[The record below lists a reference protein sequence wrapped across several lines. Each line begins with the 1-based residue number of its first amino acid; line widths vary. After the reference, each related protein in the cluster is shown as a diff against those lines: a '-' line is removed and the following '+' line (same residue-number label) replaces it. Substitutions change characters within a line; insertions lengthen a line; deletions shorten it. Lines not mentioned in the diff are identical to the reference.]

1 MESYP
6 TEFTFHPSPLLFVAG
21 LNPPSSNGTPQDAA
35 PTDPF
40 EILTA
45 SLRKTFASRKGFQL
59 WDNSR
64 GQNQDFH
71 TLLVDKSVRFP
82 PLKARPTSSSAPSST
97 APAPQ
102 PPTALHSPISPL
114 TPTSPLY
121 PDGIIAPIWIRKHR
135 ELIPSVFILVLR
147 LFESPSSGGGPVN
160 LEEREEEERQHD
172 AQLIREII
180 DRKRSTLERGIKLA
194 VVLLCSRELLDDP
207 SLDLRL
213 SLIRRQSGLD
223 SRASLFVISPVPQS
237 EVNNFVASIRSELWP
252 AAIDYYREHA
262 RRVRR
267 KRARQPAKGGLSERG
282 WNVRYDYKLAL
293 FAEMREES
301 EVALKH
307 YEDCYESL
315 VDMFSQPNLLV
326 ARTKRWAEAK
336 VLADC
341 LTVKIAKLYLY
352 LNDPSHSLSQLNR
365 HVFRFRQLSESWSIG
380 EETFEF
386 WSWLSKQYRLF
397 GDLTTAALR
406 AGFRLPSLRPPP
418 TPIPTPGVPQPPS
431 PGLMPLNV
439 LQHPGHYYFLS
450 AVCALE
456 RRERYRT
463 IKSNL
468 ETNGNG
474 LGDKPPE
481 GALLHE
487 GKVDHTEIIIEL
499 YTKAYEHFKHHGR
512 KRTTYFLASLIASAH
527 ASSPTPNVEMALKF
541 WDRIGRNYRKDG
553 WNETLEGIEE
563 AVFECAKEGGRW
575 VEAIKAGWNLIAPGT
590 PLSLPFRLAEIL
602 KSTGADSSV
611 SEDRRAQFAEE
622 LKSILTSRSPTTPE
636 QASLHLASDA
646 SPILIP
652 RLTFYKPTTT
662 ISSQIPYQLAIS
674 APSSA
679 RLSAFT
685 FDNLHIHFNDDR
697 PPLIVQHS
705 SEAASTKKK
714 VERYELKGDESF
726 ANLRWENGA
735 TKVFF
740 GSVSSDVAI
749 SFTVEKVVLNLSI
762 GDWKLSVDLQLDD
775 KGISLWYLDDERTI
789 PLQTETTVCSIMPRV
804 LELEVD
810 VKQSAPA
817 YLGERYPIELDI
829 TNRDDIEVEV
839 SLVGFLQPGAEGSR
853 SRLSIDE
860 HSSSSLLDSIPL
872 GVLAPRQ
879 SLRKTLF
886 LECLAVAGDRHLDLT
901 IRSSPSP
908 SIPDHAAKPTST
920 ESNHS
925 LAVPCVSPFERN
937 FQAYVYPRRS
947 RQKSVE
953 KEESGWEGAGDASVS
968 GQIKV
973 RGPWSVEVTEL
984 RVQEEETPDARV
996 IVSSLDELTSELPI
1010 RLEPNDALGAVFS
1023 LKVKPLLATTQA
1035 PPRMPSLA
1043 VTWRRTETTEPPT
1056 TTTILPFPPVRQL
1069 PLLARVTLQLPPSM
1083 TANSPI
1089 PLEYVISNP
1098 TPRILHLASQIDPPG
1113 QPNSLAFAGP
1123 RHATSIV
1130 LAPGEERTIQVRI
1143 VPLLP
1148 GKLPIPRFR
1157 IYEVEQIATPVFDED
1172 GRPVPPRMREL
1183 EVETEIMKA
1192 PPALVD
1198 VGENSF
1204 GEGETDGLARVV
1216 VLPSRSYPPEQ

>member
-6 TEFTFHPSPLLFVAG
+6 TEFTFHTSPLLFVAG

-45 SLRKTFASRKGFQL
+45 SLRKTFASRRGFQL

-71 TLLVDKSVRFP
+71 TLLVDKSIRFP
-82 PLKARPTSSSAPSST
+82 PLKARPTSSSAPSSS
-97 APAPQ
+97 APTPQ
-102 PPTALHSPISPL
+102 PPAALHSPISPL

-237 EVNNFVASIRSELWP
+237 EVNNFVASIRTELWP

-293 FAEMREES
+293 FAEMRGES

-341 LTVKIAKLYLY
+341 LTVKVAKLYLY

-397 GDLTTAALR
+397 GDLTTSALR

-463 IKSNL
+463 IKDAL
-468 ETNGNG
+468 RTNENG
-474 LGDKPPE
+474 LGDRPPE

-512 KRTTYFLASLIASAH
+512 RRTTYFLASLIASAH

-553 WNETLEGIEE
+553 WNEILEGIEE
-563 AVFECAKEGGRW
+563 AVFECAKEGGKW
-575 VEAIKAGWNLIAPGT
+575 VEAIKAGWNLIAP
-590 PLSLPFRLAEIL
+590 
-602 KSTGADSSV
+602 DSSV

-622 LKSILTSRSPTTPE
+622 LKSILTSRSPETAE
-636 QASLHLASDA
+636 QASLHFASDS

-652 RLTFYKPTTT
+652 RLSFLKPTTT

-679 RLSAFT
+679 RLAAFA
-685 FDNLHIHFNDDR
+685 FDNLNIYFNDDR
-697 PPLIVQHS
+697 PPLVVQNS
-705 SEAASTKKK
+705 AGVKSTTSEI
-714 VERYELKGDESF
+714 ERYELRGCGSQTE
-726 ANLRWENGA
+726 ANLRWENGT

-740 GSVSSDVAI
+740 GTVSSDVAI
-749 SFTVEKVVLNLSI
+749 SLTLEKVVLNLSI
-762 GDWKLSVDLQLDD
+762 GEWKLSIDLQLDD
-775 KGISLWYLDDERTI
+775 KSNSVWYLDNERTI
-789 PLQTETTVCSIMPRV
+789 PLQSETTVCSIMPRV
-804 LELEVD
+804 LELAVD
-810 VKQSAPA
+810 VKHSAPA
-817 YLGERYPIELDI
+817 YLGERYPIELDV
-829 TNRDDIEVEV
+829 TNLDDIEVEV
-839 SLVGFLQPGAEGSR
+839 SLVGFLQPGVEGSH
-853 SRLSIDE
+853 SQLSIDE

-872 GVLAPRQ
+872 GLLSPRQ

-886 LECLAVAGDRHLDLT
+886 LECLAVVGDRHLDLT

-925 LAVPCVSPFERN
+925 LAVPCVSPFVRN

-953 KEESGWEGAGDASVS
+953 KEELGWEGAGDASVS

-973 RGPWSVEVTEL
+973 RGPWSVEVLEL
-984 RVQEEETPDARV
+984 RVQEEEIPDARV
-996 IVSSLDELTSELPI
+996 IVSSLEELASELPI
-1010 RLEPNDALGAVFS
+1010 RLDPTDALGAVFS
-1023 LKVKPLLATTQA
+1023 LKVKPLLASTQA

-1043 VTWRRTETTEPPT
+1043 ITWRRSESTEPPT
-1056 TTTILPFPPVRQL
+1056 TTVLPFPPVRQL
-1069 PLLARVTLQLPPSM
+1069 PLLPRVTLQLPPSM
-1083 TANSPI
+1083 TANSPT
-1089 PLEYVISNP
+1089 PLDFIISNP
-1098 TPRILHLASQIDPPG
+1098 TPRILHLASQIDPPS

-1130 LAPGEERTIQVRI
+1130 LQPGEERTIQVRI
-1143 VPLLP
+1143 VPLAP

-1157 IYEVEQIATPVFDED
+1157 VYEVEQIATPVLDED
-1172 GRPVPPRMREL
+1172 GRPLPPRMREL
-1183 EVETEIMKA
+1183 EVETEIIQE
-1192 PPALVD
+1192 PPVLVD
-1198 VGENSF
+1198 VGENNVE
-1204 GEGETDGLARVV
+1204 EGEADGLARVV